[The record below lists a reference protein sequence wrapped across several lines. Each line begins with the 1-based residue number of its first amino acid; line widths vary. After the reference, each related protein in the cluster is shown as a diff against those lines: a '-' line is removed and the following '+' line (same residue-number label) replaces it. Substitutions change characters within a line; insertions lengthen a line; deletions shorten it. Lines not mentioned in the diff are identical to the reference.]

1 MARTKLTARR
11 AGVDYY
17 RVWID
22 VKGEIRV
29 TQERLTQFEK
39 RVHSLVQTT
48 IYPVYVR
55 KFIGEISSPEEI
67 TFVHLLPGD
76 DSKWQLNNFSQWV
89 VSVKG
94 SWHIS
99 TTDETKIELAP
110 GELVFFEDC
119 RDVVQNGILSRYQV
133 GVAGSELATLMI
145 AICRKQI
152 RTQVSPTTKTK
163 L

>member
-39 RVHSLVQTT
+39 RT
-48 IYPVYVR
+48 ISEFDCSWQ
-55 KFIGEISSPEEI
+55 FIGEISSPEEI